1 MKTVIFFLARRI
13 FYIISITLL
22 TALVVFV
29 FIHLAPGDP
38 YEGWSETL
46 KEQFGVG
53 RPVLRQ
59 YAAWVGDFFTLNWGI
74 SHRFQGHP
82 VTRLVFNAY
91 PYTLGIVL
99 GAVAVAVL
107 ISAPLAFLSVFKPRS
122 RLVQMV
128 LKIVESFSAIP
139 VFITGYGAF
148 LIFAATFRQKILA
161 GTSLSLGSEAVFYA
175 ATIFVLGLGNGAA
188 IEFLKHFRSELSD
201 IKSKMY
207 MRAVRARSA
216 NYFKHLLKS
225 CAIPV
230 LTIISHRFVFLLS
243 GAVVVEYMFAIPGI
257 GLLSIDAAKSR
268 DYPLILGIT
277 IITIVTVLGVKIA
290 LEMASNAVNP
300 RAKSIA

>member
-1 MKTVIFFLARRI
+1 MKTAILFLARRI
-13 FYIISITLL
+13 FYIVSITLL
-22 TALVVFV
+22 TALVVIV

-38 YEGWSETL
+38 YAGWSETL

-99 GAVAVAVL
+99 GAVMVALL

-122 RLVQMV
+122 RTAQIA
-128 LKIVESFSAIP
+128 LKIVESLSAIP
-139 VFITGYGAF
+139 VFISGYAVF
-148 LIFAATFRQKILA
+148 LIFSATFRQKILS
-161 GTSLSLGSEAVFYA
+161 GTSLSWESEAIFYA

-188 IEFLKHFRSELSD
+188 LEFLKHFRSELND

-207 MRAVRARSA
+207 MRAVKARSA
-216 NYFKHLLKS
+216 NYLKHLLRS